1 MPTRPCVTF
10 DESEIQTDRS
20 ELKYSIHAV
29 LSVAGGVCWSNL
41 STDQVDQQAKAISIF
56 TQPPRLYNM
65 YNNER
70 TKMSKLK
77 NRHALFDRL
86 CRPEKAY
93 TFTPPPTV
101 VVGFK

>member
-41 STDQVDQQAKAISIF
+41 STDQ
-56 TQPPRLYNM
+56 
-65 YNNER
+65 
-70 TKMSKLK
+70 
-77 NRHALFDRL
+77 
-86 CRPEKAY
+86 
-93 TFTPPPTV
+93 
-101 VVGFK
+101 